1 MQIANKKYYNLKK
14 MSTKTYCSKLLSY
27 QGRDPKVEYGGDCRF
42 GKQPVQPAK
51 IAPTAWVVGQWLLAR
66 KKGQPL
72 SDIANKYCD
81 QALAGTTNKALQ
93 WLISSGLNF

>member
-1 MQIANKKYYNLKK
+1 
-14 MSTKTYCSKLLSY
+14 MSFCKHLTSY
-27 QGRDPKVEYGGDCRF
+27 QGNFSYKGKHTVCYYGNDSQY

-81 QALAGTTNKALQ
+81 QALAGTKNKALQ
-93 WLISSGLNF
+93 WLISDGLNF

>member
-1 MQIANKKYYNLKK
+1 
-14 MSTKTYCSKLLSY
+14 MSFCKHLTSY
-27 QGRDPKVEYGGDCRF
+27 QGNFSYKGKHTVFYYGNDSQY

-81 QALAGTTNKALQ
+81 QALAGTKNKALQ
-93 WLISSGLNF
+93 WLISDGLNF

>member
-1 MQIANKKYYNLKK
+1 
-14 MSTKTYCSKLLSY
+14 MSDSSILTSY
-27 QGRDPKVEYGGDCRF
+27 QGGCPDTRYSNDRRY
-42 GKQPVQPAK
+42 GKQLNYK
-51 IAPTAWVVGQWLLAR
+51 LKTAPTAWVVGQWLLAR